1 MLGLCC
7 FVSFSLVAASGG
19 YSLVVCRLLMA
30 VPSPV
35 VERRLSGTW
44 ASVALHMGSAI
55 LAHRLH
61 SVGSVLWHTG
71 FIALRHVGS
80 FQIRD

>member
-1 MLGLCC
+1 
-7 FVSFSLVAASGG
+7 
-19 YSLVVCRLLMA
+19 MA

-61 SVGSVLWHTG
+61 SVGSVVWHTG